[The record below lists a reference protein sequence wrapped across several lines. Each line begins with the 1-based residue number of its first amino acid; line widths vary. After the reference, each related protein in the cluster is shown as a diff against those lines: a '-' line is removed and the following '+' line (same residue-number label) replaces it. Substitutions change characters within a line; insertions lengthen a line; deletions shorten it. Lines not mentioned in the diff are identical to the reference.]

1 MELTLNLVW
10 VGVAIGAVLVLMAS
24 LSGSGARLRQPASY
38 ARKVTAMGC
47 ALVILFFV
55 ISMTD
60 DLHDQQVMIEE
71 RKVSGIAAR
80 TETILNTASARP
92 AAIGFFVF
100 SPPPAFSLGTFALR
114 RGIETSEFRLPAT
127 IDRETLGGRAPPV
140 SLV

>member
-10 VGVAIGAVLVLMAS
+10 VAVAIAAVLAQIVTLWS
-24 LSGSGARLRQPASY
+24 SGAPARPANY
-38 ARKVTAMGC
+38 GRKAIAMCC

-71 RKVSGIAAR
+71 RKVSRMAAG
-80 TETILNTASARP
+80 TETTANPDSARP
-92 AAIGFFVF
+92 IPIHSLLFFPPLAF
-100 SPPPAFSLGTFALR
+100 SPSTLAVR
-114 RGIETSEFRLPAT
+114 RGIETSEILPVVG
-127 IDRETLGGRAPPV
+127 IECEHLYGRAPPP